1 MDYLN
6 GLPVDYPK
14 WTTLK
19 FMIKRNSDFEFNF
32 NSARYN
38 PNEDAVDLIKPHHK
52 RMQYSCDFTK
62 AIPTFTTGPFFLT
75 K

>member
-52 RMQYSCDFTK
+52 HNTK
-62 AIPTFTTGPFFLT
+62 AIPTFTTGPFFFT